1 MFPVGDQDVRGSRLP
16 IVTWL
21 FIAIN
26 VAVFVYELTL
36 SPGELESFFQTYGVV
51 PAQILASQNL
61 FSLLASMFIHGGWLH
76 IIGNMLFLAVFG
88 DNVEA
93 VLGKLLYAV
102 FYLAGGLAALALHI
116 FFYQGSGQPSVG
128 ASGAVAAVMGA
139 YALMFPGARV
149 RVLLLF
155 LLFVQ
160 ITWIRA
166 VIFIGIWFV
175 LQFLYG
181 LTSLGATAQMT
192 SVACWAHVGGFVL
205 GVAAGIIFRGR
216 AQRMG
221 LEPVRRRRGLFQA
234 PGTSC
239 VFRRSDVQ

>member
-1 MFPVGDQDVRGSRLP
+1 MFPVGDQDVRGSKLP

-21 FIAIN
+21 FIGIN
-26 VAVFVYELTL
+26 AAVFVYELTL

-51 PAQILASQNL
+51 PAQILAGQNL

-93 VLGKLLYAV
+93 VLGKLLYTV
-102 FYLAGGLAALALHI
+102 FYLAGGLAASALHI
-116 FFYQGSGQPSVG
+116 FFYQGSSQPSVG

-149 RVLLLF
+149 RVMLLLF
-155 LLFVQ
+155 VFIR

-166 VIFIGIWFV
+166 FVFIGVWFM

-181 LTSLGATAQMT
+181 LTSLGTTAQMAG
-192 SVACWAHVGGFVL
+192 VAYWAHIGGFVL

-221 LEPVRRRRGLFQA
+221 LEPVPRRRGLF
-234 PGTSC
+234 
-239 VFRRSDVQ
+239 

>member
-1 MFPVGDQDVRGSRLP
+1 MFPVGDQDVRGSDVP

-21 FIAIN
+21 FVGIN
-26 VAVFVYELTL
+26 VAVFAYELTL
-36 SPGELESFFQTYGVV
+36 SPGELDSFFQTYGVV
-51 PAQILASQNL
+51 PAQILAGQNL

-76 IIGNMLFLAVFG
+76 IAGNMLFLAIFG

-93 VLGKLLYAV
+93 VLGKVLYLI
-102 FYLAGGLAALALHI
+102 FYLAGGLAASALHI

-149 RVLLLF
+149 RVLLILF
-155 LLFVQ
+155 YFVQ

-166 VIFIGIWFV
+166 FIFIGVWFV
-175 LQFLYG
+175 MQFLYG
-181 LTSLGATAQMT
+181 LASLGATAQT
-192 SVACWAHVGGFVL
+192 VGVAYWAHVGGFVL
-205 GVAAGIIFRGR
+205 GVAGGIVFRGR

-221 LEPVRRRRGLFQA
+221 LEPVPRRRRRLF
-234 PGTSC
+234 
-239 VFRRSDVQ
+239 